1 MAERFTSIRFPI
13 AIDGGL
19 GRLAT
24 EEDYAAHVEQMMK
37 QVLLTNPGER
47 VNRPD
52 FGCGIRRMVF
62 APNSELSASLAQVSI
77 YQALDKWLGSVVDV
91 TRVEV
96 QARAEVLEITIAY
109 MLRVRQERRILNLEV
124 TV

>member
-1 MAERFTSIRFPI
+1 MVERFTSIRYPI

-47 VNRPD
+47 INRPD
-52 FGCGIRRMVF
+52 FGCGVRRMVF
-62 APNSELSASLAQVSI
+62 APNNELTASLAQVNV
-77 YQALDKWLGSVVDV
+77 YQALDKWLGSVIDV

-109 MLRVRQERRILNLEV
+109 LLRVRQERRILNLEV